1 MRTAPHSASHARTS
15 RTAALPAALPAM
27 LALCACALV
36 AGRASAQSAQV
47 PAPPQARPV
56 LVTGVTL
63 ECVAG
68 STEPIAGGHVLFDA
82 GRIVSVGAG
91 APDMA
96 AINAR
101 RASAGQ
107 RAIDTASCETIDGK
121 GLRVLPGYIS
131 TSTALGLVET
141 LQVKAT
147 DDRAETGEFHPETR
161 AAVAVNPDSDL
172 IPVARLGG
180 VLSALVFPEGGLM
193 CGQASLIRLDGWT
206 VEDLAVKPDAG
217 LVIRWPATEP
227 APRWATS
234 RDPDRQ
240 EEERAK
246 ALRSIETFVQRAKAY
261 IAARDADPTI
271 APDIRYERMR
281 TALAGQTPVL
291 IEASSA
297 GQIESAVLWATSHGM
312 RTVIVG
318 GQGATEVADLL
329 RAKDVP
335 VIVTGVMRLP
345 RFEHEP
351 YDAPF
356 TLPARLSKAG
366 LRVAIATGDEPS
378 QDRNLAQHAAT
389 AMAHGLPRH
398 LALAAITS
406 EPARIAG
413 MGEGSA
419 DALGVLAP
427 GARATV
433 MLIAGDP
440 LDLRSQVRQAWIDG
454 RAVDLTSRQT
464 RLRDK
469 YSEKYRQLDAQRR

>member
-1 MRTAPHSASHARTS
+1 MHASSRLTRLPVMARS
-15 RTAALPAALPAM
+15 RCSPAAIAVA
-27 LALCACALV
+27 LAVALSTLV
-36 AGRASAQSAQV
+36 SRHAVAQSAQV
-47 PAPPQARPV
+47 PAPPQERPV
-56 LVTGVTL
+56 LVSGATL
-63 ECVAG
+63 EGAAG
-68 STEPIAGGHVLFDA
+68 SAEPIAGGHILFQS
-82 GRIVSVGAG
+82 GRIVSVGPG
-91 APDMA
+91 AADFA

-101 RASAGQ
+101 RTAAGQ
-107 RAIDTASCETIDGK
+107 PPIDAASCETVDGT
-121 GLRVLPGYIS
+121 GMRILPGYIS

-206 VEDLAVKPDAG
+206 VEDLAVRPDAG

-240 EEERAK
+240 EEERVK

-261 IAARDADPTI
+261 AAARDADPSI
-271 APDIRYERMR
+271 APDIRFERMR
-281 TALAGQTPVL
+281 TALDGTTPVL

-297 GQIESAVLWATSHGM
+297 GQIESAVLWATGHGM
-312 RTVIVG
+312 RPVIVG
-318 GQGATEVADLL
+318 GQGAPEVADLL

-351 YDAPF
+351 FDAPF

-378 QDRNLAQHAAT
+378 NDRNLAQHAAT

-413 MGEGSA
+413 MGEGTP

-433 MLIAGDP
+433 IMVEGDP
-440 LDLRSQVRQAWIDG
+440 LDLRSHVRRAWIDG
-454 RAVDLTSRQT
+454 RAIDLTSRQT